1 MSKGLNKVILIGR
14 LGQDPELKYT
24 PDGIAYCKFS
34 LATDNVYKDK
44 QGNRVTQTEW
54 HSIVA
59 WRKLAELC
67 HTYLKKGS
75 LIYCEGILRYNVY
88 ERDNVKFKSAFVT
101 INDFGMLE
109 PKKAEVEDKNEVI
122 QNGNEDFGDTISQ
135 VSDNE
140 PPF

>member
-24 PDGIAYCKFS
+24 PDGTAFCKFS
-34 LATDNVYKDK
+34 LATDIVYKDK
-44 QGNRVTQTEW
+44 DGNRVTQTEW

-59 WRKLAELC
+59 WRKLAEIC

-75 LIYCEGILRYNVY
+75 LVYCEGRLRYNTY
-88 ERDNVKFKSAFVT
+88 EKDKVKIKAAF
-101 INDFGMLE
+101 INITDLSMLE
-109 PKKAEVEDKNEVI
+109 PKKAELEVEQKIDSSDVESF
-122 QNGNEDFGDTISQ
+122 EDIIPEEDDGK
-135 VSDNE
+135 

>member
-24 PDGIAYCKFS
+24 PDGTAFCRFS
-34 LATDNVYKDK
+34 LATDIVYKDK
-44 QGNRVTQTEW
+44 DGNRVTQTEW

-59 WRKLAELC
+59 WRKLAEIC

-75 LIYCEGILRYNVY
+75 LVYCEGTLRYNTY
-88 ERDNVKFKSAFVT
+88 EKDKVKVKSAF
-101 INDFGMLE
+101 INISDLSMLE
-109 PKKAEVEDKNEVI
+109 PKKAELDDSKEIKSDEMEDY
-122 QNGNEDFGDTISQ
+122 EDSIPDQADG
-135 VSDNE
+135 E